1 MITDF
6 EIPVP
11 MPKFDITDPFGFARI
26 KRARWEY
33 KRKAAEC
40 ESLHYE
46 LEQMYADRES
56 ALAQLVIANSKLQE
70 RLESTEKILRRS
82 DDGRVQMAT
91 KASDLSK
98 RVSELEDEL
107 AMWKAKCTLLEGDFA
122 ELEKEHERVIRA
134 VTDKGEIA

>member
-1 MITDF
+1 MITEH
-6 EIPVP
+6 EIPIP
-11 MPKFDITDPFGFARI
+11 RWDITDPLGRAAIR
-26 KRARWEY
+26 RARWEY

-46 LEQMYADRES
+46 LESVYADRDG
-56 ALAQLVIANSKLQE
+56 ALTRLVEANTKLQE
-70 RLESTEKILRRS
+70 KLESTEKLLRRS

-98 RVSELEDEL
+98 RIIKLEDEL
-107 AMWKAKCTLLEGDFA
+107 AKWKAKCALLEGDFA